1 MTVAL
6 EALATEEQNRAT
18 ADIDQL
24 TPLDIVRRILDAA
37 PAHLNPGGGMLCEIG
52 AGREIL
58 EAEYP
63 HLDFFWLDTEESD
76 GEVFWLSA
84 ESLGVEDRHQL
95 VELLDGYLAR
105 EQPEAGY
112 IELCR
117 LFMRQ
122 RQETCFHESET
133 WARRYV
139 LEGTAE
145 ALWFSDDTAED
156 DFSPDD
162 LNDELDEIIPY

>member
-1 MTVAL
+1 MAISIEDIKEL
-6 EALATEEQNRAT
+6 HLISERIRQYEQQG
-18 ADIDQL
+18 D
-24 TPLDIVRRILDAA
+24 
-37 PAHLNPGGGMLCEIG
+37 
-52 AGREIL
+52 EIL
-58 EAEYP
+58 FGPEWRDIALHALMQKP
-63 HLDFFWLDTEESD
+63 D
-76 GEVFWLSA
+76 GRKASPQR

-145 ALWFSDDTAED
+145 ALWFSDDTAEE

-162 LNDELDEIIPY
+162 LDDNLDALIPH

>member
-1 MTVAL
+1 MTISIEDIKEL
-6 EALATEEQNRAT
+6 HLISERIRQYEQ
-18 ADIDQL
+18 Q
-24 TPLDIVRRILDAA
+24 
-37 PAHLNPGGGMLCEIG
+37 G
-52 AGREIL
+52 
-58 EAEYP
+58 
-63 HLDFFWLDTEESD
+63 EESLFGPNWRDIALSTIMQKQD
-76 GEVFWLSA
+76 GRKALPQR
-84 ESLGVEDRHQL
+84 ESLDVEDRHQL

-112 IELCR
+112 IELFR

-122 RQETCFHESET
+122 RQETCFHENET

-145 ALWFSDDTAED
+145 ALWFSDDTAEE

-162 LNDELDEIIPY
+162 LDDNLDALIPH